1 MLTFFGLVLILFF
14 RLKSLKNLVVKLFKI
29 MQFLELAELLA
40 PVKGSKMYLQ
50 KTSLM
55 HQIAIKDWT

>member
-29 MQFLELAELLA
+29 MQFLKLAELLA

-55 HQIAIKDWT
+55 H